1 MVVSMPSKR
10 VSGIGFALYML
21 PVVPTQIKPESFL
34 ACIEISQGS
43 KNKYELDK
51 YSGALKLDRILYT
64 STHYPHNYGFIPR
77 TYADDGDPLD
87 VLVICS
93 EPIIPLA
100 LVECYPIG
108 MLEMIDN
115 GSKDA
120 KIIAIAKNDPVYN
133 SFSDIKQIP
142 NHILQEIKHFFVV
155 YKQLEG
161 KETIVNN
168 IRGRMMAMDVISACI
183 EAYKKKFEPEQTK

>member
-1 MVVSMPSKR
+1 MILWHR
-10 VSGIGFALYML
+10 VN
-21 PVVPTQIKPESFL
+21 PEQVKPESFV
-34 ACIEISQGS
+34 ACIEIPQGS

-64 STHYPHNYGFIPR
+64 STHYPQNYGFIPK

-93 EPIIPLA
+93 EPIVPLA

-108 MLEMIDN
+108 MLEMVDG
-115 GSKDA
+115 GSKDT

-133 SFSDIKQIP
+133 SFSDIKQLP

-168 IRGRMMAMDVISACI
+168 IRGRMMAMEAIQECI
-183 EAYKKKFEPEQTK
+183 DAYIAKFGENYRG

>member
-1 MVVSMPSKR
+1 MILWHR
-10 VSGIGFALYML
+10 VNSEQ
-21 PVVPTQIKPESFL
+21 VKPESFV
-34 ACIEISQGS
+34 ACIEIPQGS

-51 YSGALKLDRILYT
+51 FSGALKLDRILYT
-64 STHYPHNYGFIPR
+64 STHYPQNYGFIPK

-93 EPIIPLA
+93 EPIVPLA

-108 MLEMIDN
+108 MLEMIDG
-115 GSKDA
+115 GSKDT
-120 KIIAIAKNDPVYN
+120 KIIAIAKNDPVNN

-142 NHILQEIKHFFVV
+142 NHILQEIKHFFGV

-161 KETIVNN
+161 KETIVDH
-168 IRGRMMAMDVISACI
+168 IRGRMMAMDAIQECI
-183 EAYKKKFEPEQTK
+183 DAYKKKFGEDYRG

>member
-1 MVVSMPSKR
+1 MHPWHDISNDRITPDN
-10 VSGIGFALYML
+10 
-21 PVVPTQIKPESFL
+21 FL
-34 ACIEISQGS
+34 ALIEISKGS

-93 EPIIPLA
+93 EPIVPLA

-108 MLEMIDN
+108 MLEMIDG

-161 KETIVNN
+161 KETIVDH
-168 IRGRMMAMDVISACI
+168 IRGRMMAMDVIAQCI
-183 EAYKKKFEPEQTK
+183 EAYNKKFGEEVK